1 MIFIRIN
8 ESWKKLWG
16 NDWNIWVVSESTEEF
31 PWIVEYR
38 GWCHAA
44 HAAHA
49 APVPWILQKS
59 KSARYQRSS
68 AVTWRSATLLWDHIW
83 EPAKCKEVIGLAQF
97 LGYDISMDI
106 LWYLASFVL
115 PILSH
120 FEFFQTWSSGFQFHK
135 IFSSSTATVN
145 KGWVYQGLP
154 ALRRVCGTRGTAC
167 WVTTLRRYDS
177 VVILYDPTC
186 KHGVNGATKL
196 HILILWTH
204 KSTYFFNHSSP
215 RLSPNQGHTSSSIS
229 ISRIWNRSSSRWW
242 RSWVTRCRAVTSSC
256 RRRLSPSSRS
266 LLARQ
271 PAAT

>member
-1 MIFIRIN
+1 MCQG
-8 ESWKKLWG
+8 EPPMHGGKKCGSGYLW
-16 NDWNIWVVSESTEEF
+16 IS
-31 PWIVEYR
+31 
-38 GWCHAA
+38 
-44 HAAHA
+44 
-49 APVPWILQKS
+49 
-59 KSARYQRSS
+59 
-68 AVTWRSATLLWDHIW
+68 
-83 EPAKCKEVIGLAQF
+83 
-97 LGYDISMDI
+97 YDI
-106 LWYLASFVL
+106 LPALFCPFY
-115 PILSH
+115 PILSSFRHGLLVSSFTRFSAAPLRLWTKGESIKAFQH
-120 FEFFQTWSSGFQFHK
+120 FGESVEREARH
-135 IFSSSTATVN
+135 VE
-145 KGWVYQGLP
+145 
-154 ALRRVCGTRGTAC
+154 
-167 WVTTLRRYDS
+167 LRRYDS

-229 ISRIWNRSSSRWW
+229 ISRIWNRSSSRWF

>member
-1 MIFIRIN
+1 MTPIGPSWTYMILDP
-8 ESWKKLWG
+8 ESWTIENWMQ
-16 NDWNIWVVSESTEEF
+16 
-31 PWIVEYR
+31 P
-38 GWCHAA
+38 
-44 HAAHA
+44 
-49 APVPWILQKS
+49 
-59 KSARYQRSS
+59 SARLGPLSCCQSSWKVCGNRETGWLYIYILICIDLWHLTRSLCALLCLARALCKSFQIVRSFQRQVSTTHVPGWAS
-68 AVTWRSATLLWDHIW
+68 DAWRQ
-83 EPAKCKEVIGLAQF
+83 EMRVR
-97 LGYDISMDI
+97 ISMDI

-204 KSTYFFNHSSP
+204 KSTYFFNHLSP

-242 RSWVTRCRAVTSSC
+242 RSWVTRCRAVT
-256 RRRLSPSSRS
+256 
-266 LLARQ
+266 
-271 PAAT
+271 